1 MTSRVPVCA
10 MPMLDPSMGRID
22 IDMPAGAT
30 VAEIIAQV
38 LPYASEDMLNR
49 ARVWLVSNIGE
60 TLLSVRQQWHRIRP
74 RPGVRVLIRLVP
86 AGDDLRNALMIA
98 VSIGATALGQF
109 WAAPAISSFFGG
121 NALIG
126 AIGGAA
132 VAAGVTLAGGYLVN
146 LLIPPSQGPSRES
159 ERPLYQISGWNNA
172 ANPDG
177 TVPSLLGR
185 VRVAPLFAAP
195 SYTEIVGDLQY
206 VRALFTF
213 GYGPVELSDLRLK
226 DTPLSSFDEVEY
238 EVREGYADDDPITL
252 YPQQVV
258 EEVLGVE
265 LRRDRL
271 RDDAG
276 NITGEGPETP
286 IARFSAGDATE
297 GNVILSFPVGLG
309 ETPRAAS
316 GGGLFGPPYNPGTDG
331 TRTVQIR
338 IRQRP
343 ASGGAWSDV
352 TTLTISSKKM
362 EGFYRTYR
370 WSFPSRG
377 RWEVELTRITHE
389 VTEVGIADRTV
400 WLSLQS
406 FRPEKPV
413 HFDKPLC
420 LVALRIRATYQI
432 NSQIDSFNALAER
445 LVLDWDHET
454 EAWAMGKSR
463 NPAAFIRHL
472 LQGPEC
478 AFPEPDS
485 ALDLDLIQDFHD
497 FCRIK
502 GLKYDRIHDTAGS
515 QWEKLTEVAGAGR
528 AAPRFDGEKWGVVID
543 RPQELVVAHVN
554 QRNSRDFRWSRSY
567 PQLPHAFRISFLD
580 ETSDYQQRERVVRR
594 PGYAGTIEV
603 TEQMPMPGKT
613 DPDEIWIE
621 GRRRFY
627 EMMNRPDQFSVV
639 QDGAVRTATR
649 GDWIKAA
656 FDTLLSTQ
664 AAHRVTAVRG
674 DVITMDG
681 YVDMDEEESYAI
693 RFMHQVGEGDEAT
706 FESVLRSVVTVPGT
720 TDTVGLV
727 GTGELPR
734 RDDLVMFG
742 PAGQESIDLVVAGT
756 QAGENMTTVLT
767 MLAAAPIIDELTD
780 AEVPPAWNGRAGD
793 DAGVEVLV
801 PAIPV
806 VTSVSPYFDGAGD
819 PDGVR
824 VAMEPG
830 PGSAAVV
837 GTFQLRHRL
846 SGTSTWTINSP
857 VPVADGGDVASGYD
871 PGAEIEMGRQAVSI
885 YGYASGWSDN
895 FTAEGATTPPL
906 ADPQPPSAASVT
918 PGEEEAD
925 FSVTTPNDPLVAAVG
940 LYYSA
945 NADGTASTEIV
956 TFAAVPNTVYPR
968 PGEPVPAG
976 TWYFFAITE
985 NSEGSPSVGFS
996 MGQHTIDAIP
1006 P

>member
-10 MPMLDPSMGRID
+10 MPSLDPAFGRIEIDVPAGLTVAQIIAEVLPRATDDMLD
-22 IDMPAGAT
+22 
-30 VAEIIAQV
+30 
-38 LPYASEDMLNR
+38 R
-49 ARVWLVSNIGE
+49 ARVWLVTNIGE
-60 TLLSVRQQWHRIRP
+60 TLLSVRAQWRSIRP
-74 RPGVRVLIRLVP
+74 RAGVRVMIKLVP
-86 AGDDLRNALMIA
+86 AGDDLKNALLIA
-98 VSIGATALGQF
+98 VSIGASALGQF
-109 WAAPAISSFFGG
+109 WVGPALGG
-121 NALIG
+121 GLLG

-132 VAAGVTLAGGYLVN
+132 AAAGVTLVGGYLVN
-146 LLIPPSQGPSRES
+146 LLIPPAQTPGRES

-177 TVPSLLGR
+177 AVPSILGR
-185 VRVAPLFAAP
+185 IRVAPLFAAP
-195 SYTEIVGDLQY
+195 SYTEIVGDEQY

-226 DTPLSSFDEVEY
+226 DTPLSSFNEVEY
-238 EVREGYADDDPITL
+238 EIREGYADDDPITL
-252 YPQQVV
+252 YPQQVI

-265 LRRDRL
+265 LRRDRI

-276 NITGEGPETP
+276 NITGTGPETP

-297 GNVILSFPVGLG
+297 GNIILSFPTGLG
-309 ETPRAAS
+309 EAPRDPS
-316 GGGLFGPPYNPGTDG
+316 GGGLFGPPYDPGTDG

-343 ASGGAWSDV
+343 STGGAWSTV
-352 TTLTISSKKM
+352 ATLTISSKKL

-370 WSFPSRG
+370 WAFPSRG
-377 RWEVELTRITHE
+377 RWEVECTRLTHE
-389 VTEVGIADRTV
+389 TEETGIADRTV

-413 HFDKPLC
+413 NFDKPLC
-420 LVALRIRATYQI
+420 FVALRIRATYQL

-445 LVLDWDHET
+445 LVLDWDHEDEEWVLRKT
-454 EAWAMGKSR
+454 R
-463 NPAAFIRHL
+463 NPAAFERHA

-485 ALDLDLIQDFHD
+485 ALDLQQYQDFHD

-515 QWEKLTEVAGAGR
+515 QWDKLTEIAGAGR
-528 AAPRFDGEKWGVVID
+528 AAPRFDGVKWGVVID
-543 RPQELVVAHVN
+543 KPQDLVVAHVN

-567 PQLPHAFRISFLD
+567 PQLPDAFRISFLD

-594 PGYAGTIEV
+594 PGYAGAINV

-627 EMMNRPDQFSVV
+627 EILNRPDQFSAV

-649 GDWIKAA
+649 GDWVKGSY
-656 FDTLLSTQ
+656 DTLTSTQ

-674 DVITMDG
+674 NAITMDG
-681 YVDMDEEESYAI
+681 YVEMEAGESYAL
-693 RFMHQVGEGDEAT
+693 RFMRKIGEGDDAT
-706 FESVLRSVVTVPGT
+706 FESTLRSVIVAPGM
-720 TDTVGLV
+720 TDTVTV
-727 GTGELPR
+727 TGAGNLPS

-742 PAGQESIDLVVAGT
+742 IAGQESIDLVVAGT
-756 QAGENMTTVLT
+756 QAGEGMTTVLT
-767 MLAAAPIIDELTD
+767 MLAAAPVIDELTD

-793 DAGVEVLV
+793 DAGVDVLV
-801 PAIPV
+801 PAIPT
-806 VTSVSPYFDGAGD
+806 VTSVSPYFDEAGD

-824 VAMEPG
+824 VSMEPG

-837 GTFQLRHRL
+837 GFFQLRHRL
-846 SGTSTWTINSP
+846 AGDVTWTVNAA
-857 VPVADGGDVASGYD
+857 VPVADGGDLATGYA
-871 PGAEIEMGRQAVSI
+871 PGADIEMQRLATSI
-885 YGYASGWSDN
+885 YGYSSAWSDTFN
-895 FTAEGATTPPL
+895 AEGATTPPL
-906 ADPQPPSAASVT
+906 ADPQPPTAASVT
-918 PGEEEAD
+918 PGTGAAD

-945 NADGTASTEIV
+945 ASDGTGSIEIV
-956 TFAAVPNTVYPR
+956 TFAAVANTVYSR
-968 PGEPVPAG
+968 PGETVPAG

-985 NSEGSPSVGFS
+985 NSEGSPSVGFA
-996 MGQHTIDAIP
+996 MGSAIIT
-1006 P
+1006 

>member
-1 MTSRVPVCA
+1 
-10 MPMLDPSMGRID
+10 MPSLDPALGRID
-22 IDMPAGAT
+22 IDVPYGQT
-30 VAEIIAQV
+30 VAQIIAEV
-38 LPYASEDMLNR
+38 LPYATDDMLDR
-49 ARVWLVSNIGE
+49 ARVWLVTNIGE
-60 TLLSVRQQWHRIRP
+60 TLLSARDRWHRIRP
-74 RPGVRVLIRLVP
+74 RPGVRVMIRLVP

-98 VSIGATALGQF
+98 VSIGASALGQF
-109 WAAPAISSFFGG
+109 WAAPAITSFFGG

-146 LLIPPSQGPSRES
+146 LLIPPSQTPGRES
-159 ERPLYQISGWNNA
+159 ERPLYQISGWTNS

-177 TVPSLLGR
+177 TVPSLLGK

-195 SYTEIVGDLQY
+195 SYTEIVGDVQY

-238 EVREGYADDDPITL
+238 EVREGYADDEPITL

-276 NITGEGPETP
+276 NITGPGPETP
-286 IARFSAGDATE
+286 ITRFSAGDATE

-309 ETPRAAS
+309 EPPRAAS
-316 GGGLFGPPYNPGTDG
+316 GGGWFGPPYDPGTDG
-331 TRTVQIR
+331 TRTVQVR

-343 ASGGAWSDV
+343 ASGGAWSTV

-370 WSFPSRG
+370 WAFPSRG
-377 RWEVELTRITHE
+377 RWEIELTRLTHE
-389 VTEVGIADRTV
+389 VTTAGIADRTV

-406 FRPEKPV
+406 FRPERPV
-413 HFDKPLC
+413 NFDKPLC
-420 LVALRIRATYQI
+420 LVAMRIRATYQL
-432 NSQIDSFNALAER
+432 NSQIDSFNAIAER
-445 LVLDWDHET
+445 LVLDYEHTTGE
-454 EAWAMGKSR
+454 WALRKTR
-463 NPAAFIRHL
+463 NPAAFIRHM

-485 ALDLDLIQDFHD
+485 AIDLNLIEDFHD
-497 FCRIK
+497 FCRTK
-502 GLKYDRIHDTAGS
+502 GLKYDRIHDSAGS
-515 QWEKLTEVAGAGR
+515 QWDKLTEVAAAGR
-528 AAPRFDGEKWGVVID
+528 AAPRFDGVKWGVVID

-567 PQLPHAFRISFLD
+567 PQLPDAFRIAFLD

-594 PGYAGTIEV
+594 PGYAGTILV
-603 TEQMPMPGKT
+603 TEQLPMPGKT

-627 EMMNRPDQFSVV
+627 EITHRPDQFSAV

-649 GDWIKAA
+649 GDWVKGSY
-656 FDTLLSTQ
+656 DTLTSTQ
-664 AAHRVTAVRG
+664 AAHRVSAVRG
-674 DVITMDG
+674 NAITMDG
-681 YVDMDEEESYAI
+681 YVEMEAGTAYAI
-693 RFMHQVGEGDEAT
+693 RFMRQVGEGDAAT
-706 FESVLRSVVTVPGT
+706 FESVVRGVVTAPGL
-720 TDTVGLV
+720 TDTVTV
-727 GTGELPR
+727 TGEGDLPS

-742 PAGQESIDLVVAGT
+742 IAGQESIDLVVAGT
-756 QAGENMTTVLT
+756 QAGEGMTTVLT

-793 DAGVEVLV
+793 DAGLDVLV
-801 PAIPV
+801 PAIPK
-806 VTSVSPYFDGAGD
+806 VTSVAPYFDSEGD

-824 VAMEPG
+824 VFMEPG
-830 PGSAAVV
+830 EGSAAIV

-846 SGTSTWTINSP
+846 AGETTWTVNTA
-857 VPVADGGDVASGYD
+857 VPVADGSDVASGYAE
-871 PGAEIEMGRQAVSI
+871 GAEIEMQRQAFSI
-885 YGYASGWSDN
+885 YGYGSGWSET
-895 FTAEGATTPPL
+895 FTAEGATNPPL
-906 ADPQPPSAASVT
+906 AEPAPPTAASVT
-918 PGEEEAD
+918 PGTGEAD
-925 FSVTTPNDPLVAAVG
+925 FSVTTPNDPLVAAVS

-945 NADGTASTEIV
+945 NSDGSSATEIV
-956 TFAAVPNTVYPR
+956 SFAAVANTVYSR
-968 PGEPVPAG
+968 PGETVPAG
-976 TWYFFAITE
+976 TWYFFAVTE
-985 NSEGSPSVGFS
+985 NSEGTPSVGFA
-996 MGQHTIDAIP
+996 MGEHIIA
-1006 P
+1006 